1 MMNTQNASQNEN
13 HSLGYKLKKGIA
25 WQYLQT
31 LFITVFNFGA
41 GIILARLLDPVDFG
55 VFAAVTAI
63 ANMLLLQVNFGWPS
77 TLLRAKKLD
86 EPLLSTIFWL
96 MEAVALLLMGI
107 VLASVS
113 FLGRFYEDSRFAP
126 VMIIVCLQFF
136 IVPFNTIN
144 GSLLR
149 WKMRYDLVSRITMV
163 VAVITSFCG
172 IFLALKGFGVYS
184 LVVSGILSSI
194 LLTGI
199 MAVYAPWRPV
209 FKFSLVAVK
218 PHFDFTWRL
227 HLNNS
232 LDLLANRID
241 NMMIGKLVGMRLLG
255 IYVKSFS
262 LGRMPVDLLASNLY
276 QMFFTALSQV
286 RDNQSDSLRLFQKM
300 IGVLTFAIYLP
311 LLILFIIGE
320 GFVINLYGLKWAE
333 AVIPMQIM
341 IIGSFASVISMT
353 CGAFCDAQNLVK
365 METKVQ
371 CMNVILTVTAV
382 VVGSKWGLI
391 GVSSGIALKAFIMLL
406 LMKNVLFRGIS
417 LAWKDLWRPVWPNIC
432 ASFVGVL
439 FAIIPIHFLGDSY
452 LAANLFQMLL
462 ISIAAVTGY
471 SLTWILLAVKLKS
484 HPELQM
490 ILESGKTVFRKFIQI
505 FFRT

>member
-1 MMNTQNASQNEN
+1 MMDANNTKESEN
-13 HSLGYKLKKGIA
+13 VSLGDKLKKGVA

-31 LFITVFNFGA
+31 LFITVFNFGV
-41 GIILARLLDPVDFG
+41 GIVLARLLDPVDFG

-96 MEAVALLLMGI
+96 MEAVALLLMII
-107 VLASVS
+107 VIASVS
-113 FLGRFYEDSRFAP
+113 FLGRFYEDTRFAP

-149 WKMRYDLVSRITMV
+149 WKMRYDLVSRISMV
-163 VAVITSFCG
+163 VAVLTSFCG
-172 IFLALKGFGVYS
+172 ILLALKGFGVYS

-199 MAVYAPWRPV
+199 MAVYAPWKPV
-209 FKFSLVAVK
+209 FRFSLDAVK

-241 NMMIGKLVGMRLLG
+241 NMMIGKLVGMRSLG
-255 IYVKSFS
+255 IYIKSFS

-286 RDNQSDSLRLFQKM
+286 RDNKTDSLLLFQKM

-320 GFVINLYGLKWAE
+320 GFVSNLYGLKWAE
-333 AVIPMQIM
+333 AVVPMQIM

-365 METKVQ
+365 QETKVQ
-371 CMNVILTVTAV
+371 CINVILTVTAV

-391 GVSSGIALKAFIMLL
+391 GVSSGIAMKAFVLL
-406 LMKNVLFRGIS
+406 ILIKKILSQGIN
-417 LAWKDLWRPVWPNIC
+417 LTWHDLWKPVWPNIC
-432 ASFVGVL
+432 ASLAGVS
-439 FAIIPIHFLGDSY
+439 FAIIQIRFLGDSY

-471 SLTWILLAVKLKS
+471 GVTWLLLAIKLKGHS
-484 HPELQM
+484 ELQM
-490 ILESGKTVFRKFIQI
+490 LLESGKTIFRKFI
-505 FFRT
+505 